1 MGPKKKRG
9 SKTCEIRC
17 AEDFERLLR
26 PARRYRLRLY
36 VAGTN
41 LNSFHAIQCLRQ
53 LCDEVLPG
61 RVELEV
67 IDLYQQPELAKR
79 DHIIAAPALI
89 KLFPRPRRMFIGDLS
104 DQKRLL
110 LGLGIQVAKRAA
122 AHGGES

>member
-1 MGPKKKRG
+1 MGPKKKREPK
-9 SKTCEIRC
+9 SRELRC
-17 AEDFERLLR
+17 AKDFDRLLQ

-61 RVELEV
+61 RVALEV

-79 DHIIAAPALI
+79 DQIIAAPALI
-89 KLFPRPRRMFIGDLS
+89 KLSPLPRRMFIGDLS

-110 LGLGIQVAKRAA
+110 LGLGIQTAKRAA
-122 AHGGES
+122 AHGGKS

>member
-1 MGPKKKRG
+1 MGPKKNKG
-9 SKTCEIRC
+9 SNSCQIRS

-36 VAGTN
+36 VAGN
-41 LNSFHAIQCLRQ
+41 NQNSFHAIQTLRL
-53 LCDEVLPG
+53 LCDEILPG
-61 RVELEV
+61 RVDLEV

-89 KLFPRPRRMFIGDLS
+89 KISPLPRRMFIGDLS

-110 LGLGIQVAKRAA
+110 LGLGIQVKKRAA
-122 AHGGES
+122 AHGFES

>member
-1 MGPKKKRG
+1 MNRGHLPSRKNKRVG
-9 SKTCEIRC
+9 NSRFLRG
-17 AEDFERLLR
+17 EDDFQRLLR

-41 LNSFHAIQCLRQ
+41 PNSFHAIEHLRQ

-79 DHIIAAPALI
+79 DRIIAAPSLI
-89 KLFPRPRRMFIGDLS
+89 KIAPLPRQMIIGDLS
-104 DQKRLL
+104 DRKRLL
-110 LGLGIQVAKRAA
+110 FGLGISVQD
-122 AHGGES
+122 GDF

>member
-1 MGPKKKRG
+1 MGPKKKRE
-9 SKTCEIRC
+9 SKSRELRC
-17 AEDFERLLR
+17 AKDFDRLLQ

-41 LNSFHAIQCLRQ
+41 LNSFHAIQSLRQ

-61 RVELEV
+61 RVALEV

-79 DHIIAAPALI
+79 DQIIAAPALI
-89 KLFPRPRRMFIGDLS
+89 KLSPLPRRMFIGDLS

-110 LGLGIQVAKRAA
+110 LGLGIQTAKRAA
-122 AHGGES
+122 AHGGKS

>member
-1 MGPKKKRG
+1 LGRKKNRAAR
-9 SKTCEIRC
+9 SCEIW
-17 AEDFERLLR
+17 AAADFDRQLR

-41 LNSFHAIQCLRQ
+41 QNSFVAIQSLRQ

-67 IDLYQQPELAKR
+67 IDLYQQPELATR

-89 KLFPRPRRMFIGDLS
+89 KVSPLPRRMFIGDMS
-104 DQKRLL
+104 DRRRLL
-110 LGLGIQVAKRAA
+110 LGLGIQASPHAEGNARN
-122 AHGGES
+122 S

>member
-1 MGPKKKRG
+1 MSSRKKKPAAA
-9 SKTCEIRC
+9 SCFIRDD
-17 AEDFERLLR
+17 ADFRRLLR

-41 LNSFHAIQCLRQ
+41 PNSFHAIEGIRQ

-79 DHIIAAPALI
+79 DHVVAAPSLI
-89 KLFPRPRRMFIGDLS
+89 KIAPLPRQMIIGDLS
-104 DQKRLL
+104 DRKRLL
-110 LGLGIQVAKRAA
+110 LGLGISA
-122 AHGGES
+122 

>member
-1 MGPKKKRG
+1 MGPKKNPGAK
-9 SKTCEIRC
+9 SCEIK
-17 AEDFERLLR
+17 AAADFDRLLK

-41 LNSFHAIQCLRQ
+41 QNSFIAIQSLRQ

-67 IDLYQQPELAKR
+67 IDLYQQPELASR

-89 KLFPRPRRMFIGDLS
+89 KISPLPRRMFIGDMTN
-104 DQKRLL
+104 QRRLL
-110 LGLGIQVAKRAA
+110 TGLGIQTSRRAA
-122 AHGGES
+122 GHGGNT